1 MLKFIFWSLLAIN
14 AALFAYGQGYLGHF
28 SGNEREPERL
38 KRQLNAQQLRLMT
51 AEQAHGALDLAGAP
65 ASATADAA
73 SAGGAGGA
81 GVGGAGGAGAAGT
94 AAAGIAVATAAG
106 PANTAAL
113 AKPSAPGPGQLP
125 VQALACVEI
134 GSFVLADARRFE
146 ARLAP
151 LELGDRQSRRNLPG
165 TEVSSYIVHIPPQAS
180 KEAAD
185 RKAAEVRALGVTNY
199 YVISD
204 NSPLRYGVSLGVFKT
219 EGAAQNQLAMLVKQG
234 VRSARITPRMSG
246 SRQLAFQ
253 FRDVNPQVKATLDRI
268 RADFPN
274 TDLRTCK

>member
-1 MLKFIFWSLLAIN
+1 MLKFIFCSLLVVN

-28 SGNEREPERL
+28 SGNEREPQRL
-38 KRQLNAQQLRLMT
+38 QRQLNPKQLTLISPERAHSAQ
-51 AEQAHGALDLAGAP
+51 A
-65 ASATADAA
+65 ATAAAAATAAVNTAA
-73 SAGGAGGA
+73 SADAP
-81 GVGGAGGAGAAGT
+81 AAEPKP
-94 AAAGIAVATAAG
+94 AA
-106 PANTAAL
+106 P
-113 AKPSAPGPGQLP
+113 
-125 VQALACVEI
+125 LACLEI

-146 ARLAP
+146 ARVAP

-165 TEVSSYIVHIPPQAS
+165 TEISSYIVHIPPQGS
-180 KEAAD
+180 KEGAD
-185 RKAAEVRALGVTNY
+185 RKAAELRGLGITNY

-234 VRSARITPRMSG
+234 VRSARVTPRMSG

-253 FRDVNPQVKATLDRI
+253 FRDVTPGTRASLDKI

-274 TDLRTCK
+274 TDVRTCR